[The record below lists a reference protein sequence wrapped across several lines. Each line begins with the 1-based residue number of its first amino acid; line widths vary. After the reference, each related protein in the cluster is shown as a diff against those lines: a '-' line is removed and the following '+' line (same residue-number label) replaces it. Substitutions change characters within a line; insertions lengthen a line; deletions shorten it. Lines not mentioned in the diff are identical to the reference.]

1 MSSLF
6 FLEIFSEQIITN
18 KISLNW
24 GQKYQT
30 MKNEDKLVRVF
41 SGSEVS
47 VILLK
52 AKLEEVNISSVIQND
67 FQSGIS
73 AGFAGSTPTGVDL
86 YIREGDLTLADPIL
100 QKFQE

>member
-1 MSSLF
+1 
-6 FLEIFSEQIITN
+6 
-18 KISLNW
+18 
-24 GQKYQT
+24 
-30 MKNEDKLVRVF
+30 MKNDDKIVRVF

-52 AKLEEVNISSVIQND
+52 AKLEEAGVSAIIQND
-67 FQSGIS
+67 FQSGIA

-100 QKFQE
+100 SEFQE

>member
-1 MSSLF
+1 
-6 FLEIFSEQIITN
+6 
-18 KISLNW
+18 
-24 GQKYQT
+24 

-52 AKLEEVNISSVIQND
+52 AKLEEAGVSAIIQND
-67 FQSGIS
+67 FQSGLS

-86 YIREGDLTLADPIL
+86 YIREGDLKLADPIL
-100 QKFQE
+100 QEFQE

>member
-1 MSSLF
+1 MK
-6 FLEIFSEQIITN
+6 SE
-18 KISLNW
+18 
-24 GQKYQT
+24 
-30 MKNEDKLVRVF
+30 EKLVRVF

-52 AKLEEVNISSVIQND
+52 AKLAEEAGVSAIIQND

-86 YIREGDLTLADPIL
+86 YIREGDLTMAEPIV
-100 QKFQE
+100 QAFQE